1 MNKIKLLTVCAALCI
16 ALSCASNNTIE
27 GTKSVSSRAGSLLES
42 VAKAYSNKIKNQNA
56 KEKAAKNADKE
67 YDVPKEVA
75 QILMPPGYS
84 DKIINDMKKGIKP
97 SKPRVSIAKFDSNVT
112 LDMNIDELKMDEL
125 LQTAL
130 QKTGRFEF
138 FNQLEY
144 DAQIGQQRLFNS
156 DEFVTTN
163 KNGQSVAEIGQTE
176 AAAYMVTCS
185 VTSAT
190 KEITDEYAFYKFK
203 AKLTFNVNVTDLTT
217 GTLYKA
223 VQGEGVAAVKLFL
236 DDRGNVIKG
245 PVALRS
251 ARIVK
256 NGTKY
261 DMVGVDM
268 AVQFTEAAQAAINN
282 CAEQLENMFP
292 LVGYCMGKYNESD
305 KTIKVNLGSNQ
316 GLNDGDY
323 LIVIRADEDEDPFTG
338 EKFYETRPIA
348 SAQAQ
353 GVGDESANITMIN
366 IKENPNRG
374 DFVVSISRKRG
385 N

>member
-1 MNKIKLLTVCAALCI
+1 MDMNKIKTGIKRFFSNPNTLTFLLVIVLI
-16 ALSCASNNTIE
+16 VIIYVVYNYMI
-27 GTKSVSSRAGSLLES
+27 SRA
-42 VAKAYSNKIKNQNA
+42 VAPVT
-56 KEKAAKNADKE
+56 
-67 YDVPKEVA
+67 VP
-75 QILMPPGYS
+75 YCS
-84 DKIINDMKKGIKP
+84 KKVL
-97 SKPRVSIAKFDSNVT
+97 S
-112 LDMNIDELKMDEL
+112 M
-125 LQTAL
+125 
-130 QKTGRFEF
+130 
-138 FNQLEY
+138 
-144 DAQIGQQRLFNS
+144 
-156 DEFVTTN
+156 
-163 KNGQSVAEIGQTE
+163 
-176 AAAYMVTCS
+176 
-185 VTSAT
+185 
-190 KEITDEYAFYKFK
+190 KEITDEYAFFKFK

-261 DMVGVDM
+261 EMVGVDM

-353 GVGDESANITMIN
+353 GVGDETTNISMIN

-374 DFVVSISRKRG
+374 DFVVSISWKRG